1 MSASKEAAL
10 PAYSVLMSTYA
21 ADDPSWLLEALESM
35 AKQTVPPAEIVL
47 SIDGPVPDELL
58 NAMDTFDEVCPDLL
72 VRVPLEKN
80 GGLGPA
86 LNAGLAH
93 CSSDVI
99 VRMDADDISLPERC
113 ELQLTKL
120 AEGYDMVGC
129 NATEFSSDINS
140 PDSVRQMPETHE
152 EIIRFSKKRAPFVHP
167 TFVVRKSVL
176 EAVGGYRNVSYAED
190 FDLFIRL
197 LKAGYTGYNV
207 QKNLFAVRVD
217 KNVYRRRGGVSY
229 LRDMLS
235 FNVLEF
241 REGWFGLG
249 DFIVRSGANI
259 VVTLVPNSVRDAI
272 YKKLLRRHS

>member
-21 ADDPSWLLEALESM
+21 ADDPSWLFEALESM

-58 NAMDTFDEVCPDLL
+58 NAMDAFDKACPGLL

-93 CSSDVI
+93 CSSAVI

-129 NATEFSSDINS
+129 NATEFSTDIDR

-167 TFVVRKSVL
+167 TFVVRKSAL

-197 LKAGYTGYNV
+197 LKAGYIGYNV

-229 LRDMLS
+229 LHDMLS
-235 FNVLEF
+235 FNVLEL

>member
-58 NAMDTFDEVCPDLL
+58 NAMVAFDKACPGLL

-86 LNAGLAH
+86 LNAGLEL

-120 AEGYDMVGC
+120 SEGYDMVGS
-129 NATEFSSDINS
+129 NVEEFSDNPLRPNS
-140 PDSVRQMPETHE
+140 LRVLPETSE
-152 EIIRFSKKRAPFVHP
+152 DIARFAKRRSPFAHP
-167 TFVVRKSVL
+167 AFTVRKS
-176 EAVGGYRNVSYAED
+176 AIMAIGGYRNVSYAED
-190 FDLFIRL
+190 FDLFARL
-197 LKAGYTGYNV
+197 LNAGFQGYNLQIPLV
-207 QKNLFAVRVD
+207 SMRV
-217 KNVYRRRGGVSY
+217 NENAYRRRGGFSY
-229 LRDMLS
+229 LKDMLS
-235 FNVLEF
+235 FNLLQL
-241 REGWFGLG
+241 REGWFGFG

>member
-1 MSASKEAAL
+1 MNASKEAAL

-21 ADDPSWLLEALESM
+21 ADEASWLLAALESM
-35 AKQTVPPAEIVL
+35 AAQTVSPSEIVL
-47 SIDGPVPDELL
+47 VIDGPVSDDLL
-58 NAMDTFDEVCPDLL
+58 SVMDTFDNRYPNLL

-86 LNAGLAH
+86 LNAGLEH
-93 CSSDVI
+93 CAFDVI
-99 VRMDADDISLPERC
+99 VRMDADDISLPNRC
-113 ELQLTKL
+113 ELQLAKL
-120 AEGYDMVGC
+120 VEGYDMVGC
-129 NATEFSSDINS
+129 NAIEFSTDMNS
-140 PDSVRQMPETHE
+140 PDSVRQMPETCE
-152 EIIRFSKKRAPFVHP
+152 EIIQFSKKRAPFVHP
-167 TFVVRKSVL
+167 TFVVRKAAL

-207 QKNLFAVRVD
+207 QENLFAVRVD
-217 KNVYRRRGGVSY
+217 TNVYRRRGGLSY
-229 LRDMLS
+229 LHDMLS
-235 FNVLEF
+235 FNMLEL

-249 DFIVRSGANI
+249 DFVVRSGANI

>member
-235 FNVLEF
+235 FNVLEL

>member
-21 ADDPSWLLEALESM
+21 ADDPSWLFEALESM

-129 NATEFSSDINS
+129 NATEFSSDIDE
-140 PDSVRQMPETHE
+140 PDSIRQMPETHE

-167 TFVVRKSVL
+167 TFVVRKSAL
-176 EAVGGYRNVSYAED
+176 ETVGGYRNVSYAED

-197 LKAGYTGYNV
+197 LKAGYIGYNV

-217 KNVYRRRGGVSY
+217 KNLYRRRGGVSY

-235 FNVLEF
+235 FNVLEL